1 MPPQTSLTAYED
13 GGQPAPAA
21 DQAVDVEPPTAD
33 ADPESVRESLL
44 NVDPSQPVTIAG
56 DTYHVARAKT
66 GAMRVMA
73 GKPTITFED
82 GGTLAVGPASQGV
95 AWEQDIPEAGEV
107 AAADITEY
115 RQVIVRDRP
124 ALPDLGD
131 GVVAMTNERA
141 CPDCGER
148 GLFFEEDNVQEARG
162 RAEAVPE
169 DVVELRVC
177 PECDQPVAVH
187 RTPSRASTATVQT
200 RSVSGSV
207 GEVELSGLY
216 LRYDTDIG
224 PVRRETWAYRG
235 LWTAEEVAALVNK
248 RLSGDEVWG
257 FASVEGAG
265 ERVVWN
271 DDQPFSVE
279 VSFSRVDGA

>member
-1 MPPQTSLTAYED
+1 MPPQTSLTAYEN
-13 GGQPAPAA
+13 GEQPAPAA
-21 DQAVDVEPPTAD
+21 DQAVDVEPPTAE
-33 ADPESVRESLL
+33 ADPESVRDALL
-44 NVDPSQPVTIAG
+44 DVDPGQPVTLAG
-56 DTYHVARAKT
+56 DTYHVARPKT

-73 GKPTITFED
+73 GHPTITFAD

-95 AWEQDIPEAGEV
+95 AWEQDIPETGEV
-107 AAADITEY
+107 AAADVIEY
-115 RQVIVRDRP
+115 RQVIVREWP

-148 GLFFEEDNVQEARG
+148 GLVFEDDNVQEARG
-162 RAEAVPE
+162 RAETVPE
-169 DVVELRVC
+169 DVVELRIC
-177 PECDQPVAVH
+177 SACDQPVAVH
-187 RTPSRASTATVQT
+187 RTPSRTSTATVQT

-207 GEVELSGLY
+207 DEVEVSGLY

-224 PVRRETWAYRG
+224 PVRRESWAYRG
-235 LWTAEEVAALVNK
+235 LWTAEEVAALVNA
-248 RLSGDEVWG
+248 RLSGEEVWG

-271 DDQPFSVE
+271 DDQPFRVE